1 MMCGAQCDEVLVVMH
16 FDEEREVTET
26 ECGIVN
32 TTTCNQETVVRPE
45 QLSVTDCGV
54 AVEQRCL
61 AVMEPRVEEEC
72 KMTVQRM
79 CIPSQ
84 EERCHITEQS
94 ECQQLTGAEC
104 VQDSYLGREATVC
117 ETVVVEDCPA
127 PAPAPVTKIDE
138 YGAPAAPA
146 LDPAPCTPVTKQQC
160 RRVPGMFCAGS
171 PGLACDN
178 VAREVTTQVT
188 VDTCLDMPM
197 RVCRNVTHWDTRE
210 ECHDAEVTRCGPIP
224 RTVDTPREEE
234 VCRHTSQQQCRDVT
248 RTEVIS
254 VPREVTK
261 QKCVPITVTQCRD
274 VEVEVPERRCVNEDR
289 PVCTVAT
296 HNKCFNVKK
305 EVSILTL

>member
-1 MMCGAQCDEVLVVMH
+1 MADHGSGGWRLLGHAAEVQHSQGVGGGL
-16 FDEEREVTET
+16 RPLQA
-26 ECGIVN
+26 G
-32 TTTCNQETVVRPE
+32 QGQVR
-45 QLSVTDCGV
+45 G
-54 AVEQRCL
+54 QRL
-61 AVMEPRVEEEC
+61 
-72 KMTVQRM
+72 
-79 CIPSQ
+79 
-84 EERCHITEQS
+84 
-94 ECQQLTGAEC
+94 CQ
-104 VQDSYLGREATVC
+104 GR
-117 ETVVVEDCPA
+117 
-127 PAPAPVTKIDE
+127 
-138 YGAPAAPA
+138 PA

-210 ECHDAEVTRCGPIP
+210 ECHEAEVTRCGPIP

-305 EVSILTL
+305 EVNTL